1 MKPPRIG
8 LIVLLAALAYA
19 LGHFSW
25 YAPTPLGRVPVLD
38 EAENLALA
46 RQIFDGTL
54 PREPFYRAMGYPL
67 VLAGLLATGLPADQ
81 LPLGALLLGV
91 ALHGAA
97 AVLIGAIARR
107 WFDDARAGLAAG
119 LLAALNPVFV
129 HYATQRLDASLGT
142 VFFLAG
148 LLALDLD
155 RPKPRPLAL
164 PYAALAW
171 TLAALVRPQ
180 FLTVLPVLPWLA
192 LGRGRPSYSRR
203 SALAALAG
211 VVALFAAAGL
221 WQRRVGG
228 EFRLLPWQGSYNLW
242 AANQPGAHGRYYAQ
256 TVLIGTAGETPENPA
271 RRESLVI
278 YARETGHTVPPGP
291 LTPAAIDAMNA
302 HWRTRFLDTVR
313 DRPFAWAAQLLRK
326 TYAFLNDW
334 AQYNNKTYAFHA
346 ARSPWLAWNPLGWGV
361 LLVLGTAGLWRL
373 RAAAPAVAGA
383 YGCVVLAVA
392 AGVVLFFVSAR
403 FRLPVAALLCIPAGA
418 ALARPAWFFH
428 ALAPVPRASLALTM
442 VVVAALAFS
451 RFDGVRDARPFL
463 HDHLLI
469 AHAAQTVGDDAEVW
483 THAVAALALDPTR
496 ADAAE
501 YVVTAGFNRQLAA
514 PLAAAEHARWLA
526 ASRRL
531 LAAAPGSAG
540 PAAQVL
546 AAAATRDRER
556 LRVLSLAPAGP
567 AAPDALGALALLGA
581 ATPAELDRLLSAA
594 PDAGGTLF
602 LMARQVFAADAFTAW
617 AAHRETP
624 AWSKALANARDRLFP
639 APSASR

>member
-1 MKPPRIG
+1 MKLPRIS

-19 LGHFSW
+19 LGHLSW

-46 RQIFDGTL
+46 RQIYDGTL
-54 PREPFYRAMGYPL
+54 PPEPFYRAMGYPL

-91 ALHGAA
+91 MLHGAA

-107 WFDDARAGLAAG
+107 WFDDDRAGLAAG
-119 LLAALNPVFV
+119 LVAALNPVFV
-129 HYATQRLDASLGT
+129 HYATQRLDAALGT
-142 VFFLAG
+142 VLFLAG
-148 LLALDLD
+148 LLALDLE
-155 RPKPRPLAL
+155 RPRPRSFAL
-164 PYAALAW
+164 PGAAFAW

-203 SALAALAG
+203 SALAALAA

-221 WQRRVGG
+221 WQRHVGG

-256 TVLIGTAGETPENPA
+256 TVLVGAAGDTPENPA

-278 YARETGHTVPPGP
+278 YARETGRTVPPGP
-291 LTPAAIDAMNA
+291 LAPAAIDAMSA

-313 DRPFAWAAQLLRK
+313 HHPFAWAAQLLRK

-334 AQYNNKTYAFHA
+334 EQYNNKTYAFHA

-361 LLVLGTAGLWRL
+361 LLVLGTAGLCRL
-373 RAAAPAVAGA
+373 RVATPATAAAFGWVALTA
-383 YGCVVLAVA
+383 A

-418 ALARPAWFFH
+418 ALARPAWFFR
-428 ALAPVPRASLALTM
+428 ALAPVPRACFAVTM
-442 VVVAALAFS
+442 VAVTALAFS
-451 RFDGVRDARPFL
+451 RFDGVRDARPFIQ
-463 HDHLLI
+463 DHLLM
-469 AHAAQTVGDDAEVW
+469 ARAAQTVGDDAEVW
-483 THAVAALALDPTR
+483 THADAALALDPTR

-501 YVVTAGFNRQLAA
+501 YVVTGGFNRQLAA

-526 ASRRL
+526 ASQRL
-531 LAAAPGSAG
+531 LGAAPGTAG
-540 PAAQVL
+540 PAGLVI

-556 LRVLSLAPAGP
+556 LRVFSHAPAGT
-567 AAPDALGALALLGA
+567 AAPDALGALALIGA
-581 ATPAELDRLLSAA
+581 ATPAELDRLVGAA
-594 PDAGGTLF
+594 PEAGGTIF
-602 LMARQVFAADAFTAW
+602 RMARQVFAAEAFAAW
-617 AAHRETP
+617 ASHRQTP
-624 AWSKALANARDRLFP
+624 EWSKALANARTRLFP